1 MVGLFVFQ
9 DSIRVVLG
17 NLDNL
22 QPFAT
27 EHFIVFPCI
36 LSFLDRN
43 ELQITLEIQME
54 ATSPQAKPGK
64 GEGLILKVVIKGSYG
79 LISFLTP

>member
-1 MVGLFVFQ
+1 MGYVKSSDRDKLIGWLKLVLKLFHFFFFFQ
-9 DSIRVVLG
+9 DSIRAVLG

-36 LSFLDRN
+36 LSFLGGD
-43 ELQITLEIQME
+43 ELQFTL
-54 ATSPQAKPGK
+54 
-64 GEGLILKVVIKGSYG
+64 
-79 LISFLTP
+79 